1 MCCIFTLFA
10 LLGPRAAG
18 IVWWLL
24 EPARWNLA
32 FNGLLVPILGL
43 VFLPLTTLMY
53 VIVFPGGVDGFDI
66 VWLGLAFVFDVFTW
80 LGGGYTN
87 RDQLTGAA

>member
-1 MCCIFTLFA
+1 MCCIFTVLA
-10 LLGPRAAG
+10 LLGPRAAA

-43 VFLPLTTLMY
+43 IFLPLTTLMY

-66 VWLGLAFVFDVFTW
+66 VWLGIAFGLDMFTW
-80 LGGGYTN
+80 LGGGYKN
-87 RDQLTGAA
+87 RNQFSGA